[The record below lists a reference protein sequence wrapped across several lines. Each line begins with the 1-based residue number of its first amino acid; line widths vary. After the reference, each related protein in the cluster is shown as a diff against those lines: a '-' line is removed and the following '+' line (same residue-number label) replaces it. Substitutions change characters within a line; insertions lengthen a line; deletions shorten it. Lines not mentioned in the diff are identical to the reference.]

1 MMDSAPSEDGVSQ
14 QEEDSS
20 LAIPQINRLHE
31 DYIVRDEDTSNVAVA
46 VIPAQNKVT
55 LQIFSMWSPFK
66 DLKQNFAVS
75 IRVEQLRLSVQ

>member
-20 LAIPQINRLHE
+20 LTIPQINRLHE

-66 DLKQNFAVS
+66 DLK
-75 IRVEQLRLSVQ
+75 

>member
-20 LAIPQINRLHE
+20 LTIPQINRLHE
-31 DYIVRDEDTSNVAVA
+31 DYIVRGEDTSNVVVT
-46 VIPAQNKVT
+46 VIPTQYKVI
-55 LQIFSMWSPFK
+55 LQILSMWSPFK

-75 IRVEQLRLSVQ
+75 IRAEQLRLSVQ